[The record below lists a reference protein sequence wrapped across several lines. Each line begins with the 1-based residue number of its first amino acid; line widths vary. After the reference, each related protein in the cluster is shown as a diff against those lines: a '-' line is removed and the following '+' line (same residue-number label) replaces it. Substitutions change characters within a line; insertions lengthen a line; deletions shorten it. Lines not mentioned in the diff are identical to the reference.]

1 MLHMA
6 SLSTYDKLVGV
17 SKPGDRLVVTGI
29 FHSVPVQVN
38 PRLWTIKSLF
48 KMFLDSTGPHKYRS
62 HHAPPPSSVVVQAGM
77 LKCLVDILVHGWPG
91 HSYLMEMATS

>member
-1 MLHMA
+1 VTTSVNLA
-6 SLSTYDKLVGV
+6 PNSERYSKL
-17 SKPGDRLVVTGI
+17 GDCLIVMGI

-38 PRLWTIKSLF
+38 PQPQTIKSLF

>member
-1 MLHMA
+1 MLHTA

-38 PRLWTIKSLF
+38 PQLWTIKSLF
-48 KMFLDSTGPHKYRS
+48 KMFLDSMGPHKYRS
-62 HHAPPPSSVVVQAGM
+62 HHAPPPSSVVVQAGT
-77 LKCLVDILVHGWPG
+77 LECLVDILVHGLPG
-91 HSYLMEMATS
+91 HSGLM